1 MQYRVKGLALDA
13 NGTLFRVLK
22 GVGKRHEEVE
32 CLPQP
37 ISYENQ

>member
-1 MQYRVKGLALDA
+1 MHCRVEGLALDA

-22 GVGKRHEEVE
+22 GVGKRHEGVE

-37 ISYENQ
+37 ISNKNK